1 MLGVAVRLE
10 QLLAKSEVKRD
21 GAGARSSALA
31 FIVVV
36 PGWTES
42 PMWGKLQASAYLRA
56 CWSISSEGIGRMCRS
71 TTNRSISNDCL
82 TDDTVFV
89 QMQTLFSRL
98 NTNAIQCLAAAS
110 HPSSDH
116 GFCDGAQ
123 HQRQDRFRESP
134 FDTAIFI
141 LQNKT
146 AAKTWPASESIRM
159 ELLKAMAQGK
169 PSAAGA
175 EVY

>member
-1 MLGVAVRLE
+1 MSQYYESFNFQMIV
-10 QLLAKSEVKRD
+10 LL
-21 GAGARSSALA
+21 
-31 FIVVV
+31 
-36 PGWTES
+36 
-42 PMWGKLQASAYLRA
+42 
-56 CWSISSEGIGRMCRS
+56 
-71 TTNRSISNDCL
+71 TTLS
-82 TDDTVFV
+82 
-89 QMQTLFSRL
+89 LFSRH
-98 NTNAIQCLAAAS
+98 NTMQCLAAAS

-141 LQNKT
+141 LQNKA
-146 AAKTWPASESIRM
+146 AAKMWPASESIRM

-175 EVY
+175 EVF

>member
-1 MLGVAVRLE
+1 LFPGGPSRQCGANCKR
-10 QLLAKSEVKRD
+10 QLIYER
-21 GAGARSSALA
+21 AGASAAKVSVECVALLR
-31 FIVVV
+31 IV
-36 PGWTES
+36 
-42 PMWGKLQASAYLRA
+42 QF
-56 CWSISSEGIGRMCRS
+56 
-71 TTNRSISNDCL
+71 SNDCL
-82 TDDTVFV
+82 TDDAVFV
-89 QMQTLFSRL
+89 QMQTLFSRH

-175 EVY
+175 EVLLTFR